1 MRLFYKIFKKRYTN
15 LDTKQLTM
23 VSLGP
28 GDSQLIT
35 LKALKALQSCDAIC
49 IPTKSSDHSFE
60 KSLTHKIVTQLM
72 SEEGFSKPIV
82 PVYTPMHF
90 KEEDWQ
96 YQVDVLYTT
105 FKRHQHL
112 CFVTLGDAGV
122 YSTVYYLLAL
132 IEKQEPTLYK
142 NTEVIAGVT
151 SFSQASA
158 KVKKPLCVGD
168 SRFEI
173 VTLLEKEVAT
183 TTVYMRPKIGLDT
196 QSIPQKGTMYSFENM
211 NYQGEKISPFKIDK
225 VKKYMTL
232 FIDFFQKD

>member
-1 MRLFYKIFKKRYTN
+1 
-15 LDTKQLTM
+15 M

-28 GDSQLIT
+28 GDAELIT
-35 LKALKALQSCDAIC
+35 IKALRALQMSDAIC
-49 IPTKSSDHSFE
+49 IPTKSEDYSFT

-72 SEEGFSKPIV
+72 HEHGFEKPLI

-90 KEEDWQ
+90 CKEDWQ
-96 YQVDVLYTT
+96 YQVDVLYNA
-105 FKRHQHL
+105 FESYEHL
-112 CFVTLGDAGV
+112 SFVTLGDSAV
-122 YSTVYYLLAL
+122 YSTVYYLLDIIKIQKPL
-132 IEKQEPTLYK
+132 LHQ

-173 VTLLEKEVAT
+173 VPLLNKDVPT

-196 QSIPQKGTMYSFENM
+196 QSLLVSGSMYSFENM
-211 NYQGEKISPFKIDK
+211 NYAGETISSEKIPK